1 MKHVKSML
9 KEKHAEPREPPP
21 ETLIQ
26 GPVTAIHV
34 LTFWDIGEFSIP
46 NTAISM
52 DEDSGAGY

>member
-1 MKHVKSML
+1 ML

-26 GPVTAIHV
+26 GTVTAIHV